1 MKIQS
6 TKHVLLLGAGFTKNF
21 GGLLADKM
29 WYEIFNH
36 EEIQSQPKIKKLMMN
51 NFDYEE
57 IYYSVLKESR
67 DEEGKLL
74 PSEFTDEEK
83 AAIKVATK
91 SAYIHIDE
99 NLRRHIIDHPRPTHL
114 HNVNNLIFNIRS
126 QRQDYKF
133 VKDGKTYRF
142 SPDPKNK
149 SFIFTLNQDLFFE
162 RLYPNNA
169 NAELSIP
176 GINNDPDWFTTN
188 FNKPL
193 EPSDYRI
200 LPTED
205 ELKLIKD
212 SLLELGG
219 YFLIKLHGSCNWIS
233 SNGSDMDMMV
243 IGKSKT
249 EQIQNEPLL
258 KHYFEIFEEVLSQ
271 DQCRL
276 LIIGYGFG
284 DKHINSIISKAVTD
298 HELKIY
304 ILSTLSQKEL
314 KKKLTGSESSQDT
327 VIIWEGISGMSTKVK
342 EILVD
347 TDYNLFENE
356 HFYDTFFAKDYKH
369 SYSM

>member
-1 MKIQS
+1 MMNIQS
-6 TKHVLLLGAGFTKNF
+6 TKHIILLGAGFTKNF
-21 GGLLADKM
+21 GGLLADEM

-36 EEIQSQPKIKKLMMN
+36 EKIQNQPKIKKLMMN

-57 IYYSVLKESR
+57 VYYSVLKESR
-67 DEEGKLL
+67 GEEGLLL
-74 PSEFTDEEK
+74 PSEFTNDEK

-91 SAYIHIDE
+91 SAYMHIDE
-99 NLRRHIIDHPRPTHL
+99 NLRRHIIDHPHPTHL
-114 HNVNNLIFNIRS
+114 HNVNNLISNVGS
-126 QRQDYKF
+126 QRQEYEF
-133 VKDGKTYRF
+133 VKDGKKYYF
-142 SPDPKNK
+142 SPDLKNK

-176 GINNDPDWFTTN
+176 GIDNNPEWFTTR

-193 EPSDYRI
+193 EFSDYLI

-212 SLLELGG
+212 NLFELGG
-219 YFLIKLHGSCNWIS
+219 YFLIKLHGSCNWIG

-243 IGKSKT
+243 IGRGKA

-258 KHYFEIFEEVLSQ
+258 RHYFKIFEEVISQ
-271 DQCRL
+271 DKCRL
-276 LIIGYGFG
+276 LIIGYGFR
-284 DKHINSIISKAVTD
+284 DKHINRIISKAITD
-298 HELKIY
+298 HGLKIY

-314 KKKLTGSESSQDT
+314 KEKLCTGSESSQDT
-327 VIIWEGISGMSTKVK
+327 VNIWEGISGYSTKVK

-347 TDYNLFENE
+347 TDFDLVENK
-356 HFYDTFFAKDYKH
+356 HFYDTFFDKDYKI
-369 SYSM
+369 